1 MRIVFVGASEVALKT
16 AQFLRDHDHEVVV
29 IEIDRGK
36 IEAVSERVDC
46 SFLHGDGSRPD
57 VLREAGP
64 AQTDLLFCLT
74 GNDQTNIIASLV
86 GRSLGFARVVTSIRD
101 YEFETICTELGLGD
115 IIIPSSTI
123 SRYLADMVTGSSVP
137 EVSTLLRGEARF
149 FPFIVRPDQEVK
161 IKELALPPKA
171 LIMCYY
177 RDGEFK
183 LPYGETK
190 LREGDEVMVLTSQQ
204 HLEEMR
210 ERFLSDDPAAGADP
224 ESTQATP

>member
-1 MRIVFVGASEVALKT
+1 MRIVFVGASEVAIKT

-29 IEIDRGK
+29 VESDRAK
-36 IEAVSERVDC
+36 IEAVSDRVDC

-64 AQTDLLFCLT
+64 AQTDVLFCLT

-101 YEFETICTELGLGD
+101 YEFETICTELGLAD

-149 FPFIVRPDQEVK
+149 FSFIVRPDQEVK
-161 IKELALPPKA
+161 VKELALPPRA

-177 RDGEFK
+177 REEEFRLPDGE
-183 LPYGETK
+183 TR
-190 LREGDEVMVLTSQQ
+190 LRAGDEVMVLTYQQ
-204 HLEEMR
+204 YLEEMR
-210 ERFLSDDPAAGADP
+210 QRFLADPAAGSEPDP
-224 ESTQATP
+224 TQPAA